1 MLKPSLLKNQQDKGK
16 KCIFI
21 GYNKISKTYKSF
33 DLVDKKILLVGMFVM
48 NLQMQRCYEQTCSIT
63 NKHPIQIG

>member
-1 MLKPSLLKNQQDKGK
+1 LDARPLYMFLKKRKKLVDKGK

-21 GYNKISKTYKSF
+21 DYNKISKTYKLF

-48 NLQMQRCYEQTCSIT
+48 NLQM
-63 NKHPIQIG
+63 